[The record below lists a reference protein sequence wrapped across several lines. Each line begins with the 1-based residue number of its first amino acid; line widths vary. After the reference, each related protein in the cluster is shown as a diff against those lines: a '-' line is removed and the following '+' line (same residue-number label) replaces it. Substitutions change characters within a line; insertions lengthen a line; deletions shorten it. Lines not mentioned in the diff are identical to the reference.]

1 MAHLAT
7 RLRVALLFAFCCA
20 LPLSLHAQDIEVLK
34 NQTNAQ
40 NIASVA
46 NAAIAAGYDGSN
58 WKTVTD
64 VITSLESGLTVPSG
78 SGQPM
83 TFKVPG
89 LSAEERAAALPYLTL
104 ATAPTV
110 SVQYHATPEP

>member
-1 MAHLAT
+1 MAHL
-7 RLRVALLFAFCCA
+7 RIALLLALCFA
-20 LPLSLHAQDIEVLK
+20 LPNFSSAQDIEVLK

-40 NIASVA
+40 NIANVA

-83 TFKVPG
+83 SFKVPG
-89 LSAEERAAALPYLTL
+89 LAPEERTAALPYLTL
-104 ATAPTV
+104 TTTPSV
-110 SVQYHATPEP
+110 SLRYHANPEP